1 MYHLNCYQL
10 KLNMPSDYIKKES
23 LLNEI
28 AANKETFSF
37 LFKFMFS
44 VYYVIN
50 N

>member
-1 MYHLNCYQL
+1 MYHLNRYQL

-28 AANKETFSF
+28 AANKETFNF